1 MRSVFLIAVALS
13 CGLVATVGVFQY
25 LDKVQAAGKAE
36 MLEVLVAS
44 QDINISDALNDQNVR
59 IASLPRSVVQ
69 QGALTNLEDLE
80 NRFARVRLYPGE
92 PILHDK
98 VMGTEGTA
106 SSVKVPLGYRV
117 VSVKVT
123 SESSVSSL
131 VEPGDRVDII
141 VVLRNTH
148 DTPMAFSKT
157 ILRAVRVFAIN
168 SEIARTADLDKNVE
182 EARTVS
188 VLLKPDQV
196 ETLMMAAGIGQ
207 IRLALRSPDDA
218 EVEETAGCTIEN
230 IFGRGKTADETSG
243 SGGIDVPGL
252 RRLQSLASS
261 PVGELPEED
270 YWKMVIASPLGT
282 SKYRWQEEGGSP
294 DLSDPKVTTDKVS
307 PPPSADETQPPTRDE
322 ISQMVN
328 ELSKRLGNDSQE
340 N

>member
-36 MLEVLVAS
+36 MQEVLVAS
-44 QDINISDALNDQNVR
+44 RDINISEALNEENVR
-59 IASLPRSVVQ
+59 IASLPKSVVQ
-69 QGALTNLEDLE
+69 HGALTDLEDLD

-106 SSVKVPLGYRV
+106 SSVKVPPGYRV

-131 VEPGDRVDII
+131 VTPGDRVDIV
-141 VVLRNTH
+141 VVLRNSS

-157 ILRAVRVFAIN
+157 ILRAVRVFAVN
-168 SEIARTADLDKNVE
+168 SEIARTADMDSNVE
-182 EARTVS
+182 DARTVS

-196 ETLMMAAGIGQ
+196 ETLMMAADLGH
-207 IRLALRSPDDA
+207 IRLSLRSPDDA
-218 EVEETAGCTIEN
+218 EVEETTGCTIEK
-230 IFGRGKTADETSG
+230 IFGRGDVADETAG
-243 SGGIDVPGL
+243 NGGIDVPGL
-252 RRLQSLASS
+252 RGRASRPTG
-261 PVGELPEED
+261 PVEKPVED
-270 YWKMVIASPLGT
+270 HWRMVIASPHGD
-282 SKYRWQEEGGSP
+282 SNYRWQEEGGSP
-294 DLSDPKVTTDKVS
+294 NLSSDPATTDVTT
-307 PPPSADETQPPTRDE
+307 PPTSVEEQQPPTREE
-322 ISQMVN
+322 IARMVS
-328 ELSKRLGNDSQE
+328 ELSKHLGSDSGE